1 MVDLMRANT
10 ELYRRAPDERFA
22 SMQDLWTH
30 CHNEKQQS
38 TDRWK
43 SPKEMIL
50 DNSMTLCAGMD
61 GSFQMNDWS
70 FSQVC
75 KMAGVAKDTVNR
87 LSQSTASLVLSE
99 TVPRGNKP
107 LQIVTSGDTVRS
119 IHGTQYTRLWNAD
132 LLSMVR
138 EFAVDFQ
145 PPQTGVNGATGL
157 YCGEQDMFVFM
168 IDPLGWVE
176 IDGENYAPGFFL
188 WNSEVGRRS
197 LGIQTFW
204 FQAVC
209 QNHIVWDATEVVEW
223 TRKHTANVGEGIP
236 QIRTII
242 ERLVE
247 KRDARKDGFVT
258 VIRKAMQEKLGDDA
272 EETLTAL
279 TKNGIGRSM
288 AKKALEIA
296 EKTGRFTIWSLVDAL
311 TRIAG
316 ETQNAGDRIEADLKA
331 AQLLELVS

>member
-1 MVDLMRANT
+1 MVDLMKANT
-10 ELYRRAPDERFA
+10 ELFRRAPDERF
-22 SMQDLWTH
+22 SSLTTLWTH
-30 CHNEKQQS
+30 CHEEKQRSQ
-38 TDRWK
+38 DRWK
-43 SPKEMIL
+43 SPKDIIL

-61 GSFQMNDWS
+61 GSYQMNDWS

-87 LSQSTASLVLSE
+87 LSQQTASLVLGE
-99 TVPRGNKP
+99 TMPRGNKP

-145 PPQTGVNGATGL
+145 PPQTGMNGATGL

-223 TRKHTANVGEGIP
+223 TRKHTAKVGEGIP

-247 KRDARKDGFVT
+247 KRDARKDGFVK

-272 EETLTAL
+272 EEALTAL

-296 EKTGRFTIWSLVDAL
+296 EKAGRFTIWSLVDAL

-316 ETQNAGDRIEADLKA
+316 ETQNAGDRIEADQKA